1 MNMDSTG
8 LSLEAQLHEEMI
20 DIYQSVGRETG
31 YWARRYLQRVKR
43 VGGLQAAKV
52 WLKPKSIP
60 TSGLQKLVEIDRL
73 DLSLEA
79 LVLRQP
85 WSSLFT
91 SDELSV
97 AQKRLNIVSSFR
109 LSEEVSDAQ
118 KLVEG
123 SVCQVTINSYE
134 RNPEARRRCIEYYG
148 TICCVCS
155 FNFEEKFGSVA
166 QGFIHVH
173 HLKPLSEI
181 QKEYEVDPIVDLRPI
196 CPNCH
201 AIIHL
206 GGKTR
211 SIEEIK
217 LWLQR

>member
-1 MNMDSTG
+1 M
-8 LSLEAQLHEEMI
+8 
-20 DIYQSVGRETG
+20 
-31 YWARRYLQRVKR
+31 
-43 VGGLQAAKV
+43 
-52 WLKPKSIP
+52 
-60 TSGLQKLVEIDRL
+60 
-73 DLSLEA
+73 
-79 LVLRQP
+79 
-85 WSSLFT
+85 
-91 SDELSV
+91 SV

-109 LSEEVSDAQ
+109 LTEEVSDDQ

-123 SVCQVTINSYE
+123 SVYQVTINSYE

-148 TICCVCS
+148 TSCCVCG

-181 QKEYEVDPIVDLRPI
+181 QREYEVDPIADLRPV

-211 SIEEIK
+211 SIEEVK
-217 LWLQR
+217 SWLQR

>member
-1 MNMDSTG
+1 MVSNSP
-8 LSLEAQLHEEMI
+8 SLEAQLHEEMI
-20 DIYQSVGRETG
+20 AIYQHVGRETG
-31 YWARRYLQRVKR
+31 YWAHRYLQRVKR
-43 VGGLQAAKV
+43 VGGLQAAKD
-52 WLKPKSIP
+52 WLKPKSNP
-60 TSGLQKLVEIDRL
+60 TRGLQKLVEINRL

-85 WSSLFT
+85 WSALFT
-91 SDELSV
+91 SEELSV
-97 AQKRLNIVSSFR
+97 AQKRLNTVSSVR
-109 LSEEVSDAQ
+109 LSEEVSDNQ

-148 TICCVCS
+148 VSCCICG

-181 QKEYEVDPIVDLRPI
+181 QQEYEVDPIADLRPV

-201 AIIHL
+201 AMIHL

-211 SIEEIK
+211 RIEEVK
-217 LWLQR
+217 SWLQH

>member
-1 MNMDSTG
+1 MSMVPTS
-8 LSLEAQLHEEMI
+8 LSLEAQFHEEMLAV
-20 DIYQSVGRETG
+20 YQQVGNETG
-31 YWARRYLQRVKR
+31 YWAKRYLQRVRR
-43 VGGLQAAKV
+43 VGGFQAAKG
-52 WLKPKSIP
+52 WLKPKSSP
-60 TSGLQKLVEIDRL
+60 TSGLQKLAERNRL
-73 DLSLEA
+73 DLSFEA

-91 SDELSV
+91 SEELHT

-109 LSEEVSDAQ
+109 LSEEIFDDQ
-118 KLVEG
+118 KLAEG

-148 TICCVCS
+148 TSCCVCG
-155 FNFEEKFGSVA
+155 FDFEERFGSVA

-181 QKEYEVDPIVDLRPI
+181 QKEYEVNPIADLRPV

-201 AIIHL
+201 AMIHL

-211 SIEEIK
+211 SIEEVK
-217 LWLQR
+217 SWLRS